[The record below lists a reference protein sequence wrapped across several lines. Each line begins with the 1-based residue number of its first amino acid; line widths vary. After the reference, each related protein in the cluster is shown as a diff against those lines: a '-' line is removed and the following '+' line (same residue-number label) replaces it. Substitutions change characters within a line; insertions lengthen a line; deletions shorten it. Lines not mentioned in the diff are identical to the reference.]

1 VAVKHKERDPEDA
14 KGNRRWNGTPEEIIE
29 KLRQL
34 ESAGLKQIMIL
45 PSLETQYGDLEA
57 FARQVMARM

>member
-1 VAVKHKERDPEDA
+1 VGA
-14 KGNRRWNGTPEEIIE
+14 PEEIIE
-29 KLRQL
+29 TIRQL

-45 PSLETQYGDLEA
+45 PSLETQYGGIEA